1 MTRLNY
7 WNWNKKIN
15 LFCILR
21 NYSEWEVGGEV
32 ALALLWLLLASMSTI
47 VTEMR
52 GMAWQGSFI
61 SCLRPELSS
70 ISLLSILYSSLDT
83 YLSISIS
90 LLDLSLSLSICLLWM
105 TVCCS
110 SICAAES
117 SSTYIYFWMKDR
129 RFLNFWTQ
137 GWNSIFRCSLC
148 WSACS
153 ATWRWLVPSSAT
165 TGPCSP
171 DSSLRSPSSLLDEIF
186 KYCEA

>member
-7 WNWNKKIN
+7 WNWNKNIN

-47 VTEMR
+47 FTEMR
-52 GMAWQGSFI
+52 DIDMAWQGSFI

-90 LLDLSLSLSICLLWM
+90 LLELSLSLSICLLWM

-117 SSTYIYFWMKDR
+117 SSTFTFEWKIVVS
-129 RFLNFWTQ
+129 
-137 GWNSIFRCSLC
+137 SIF
-148 WSACS
+148 
-153 ATWRWLVPSSAT
+153 
-165 TGPCSP
+165 GHK
-171 DSSLRSPSSLLDEIF
+171 DEIQYF
-186 KYCEA
+186 AVLCAAGAGLHARLRGDG